1 MLRKCKHYKHC
12 LLFKNYNL
20 CVGRINRQSF
30 SNLYKHF
37 VIKIRKL
44 SIILMA
50 RNKVENCLHVTRLS
64 IIYLLNTRWH
74 GVWAWCRKAVIHFFF
89 FYLRDFQYTYV
100 LTCILCKLFWN
111 CLRGPEDA
119 RYTLRLG
126 VLEGNTYSSTTIW
139 YFTVKMLYKSRL
151 WLDFKMHCTVPCCS
165 SWMDFFDIYQ
175 THHHIIKW

>member
-89 FYLRDFQYTYV
+89 FSIYAIFNIPMYLLAYCVSYFGIAYV
-100 LTCILCKLFWN
+100 GPKTRGIPLGSASWKETRIPPQLF
-111 CLRGPEDA
+111 DI
-119 RYTLRLG
+119 LRLKCCIK
-126 VLEGNTYSSTTIW
+126 V
-139 YFTVKMLYKSRL
+139 
-151 WLDFKMHCTVPCCS
+151 DFG
-165 SWMDFFDIYQ
+165 
-175 THHHIIKW
+175 